1 MPLVSQEEGML
12 EHLRVVLL
20 DLELVE
26 VVHVELPDER
36 REVVVLE
43 VLGQDVVA
51 EGLLLNDL
59 ETVSISGPRYD
70 ARRFAA
76 VDDLVELDQEGG
88 DMVHIGPLG
97 VVHVI
102 DGVAGVNHS
111 VILGKLLSLIKII
124 IGKSLAGS
132 RVDLLERHSIC
143 AI

>member
-97 VVHVI
+97 IVHFI